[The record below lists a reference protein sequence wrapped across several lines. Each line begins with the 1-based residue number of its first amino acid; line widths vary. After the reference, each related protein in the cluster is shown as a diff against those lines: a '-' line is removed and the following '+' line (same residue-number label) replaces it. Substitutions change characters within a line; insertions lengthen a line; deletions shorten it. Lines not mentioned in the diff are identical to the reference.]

1 MKKLFQNFYSPYFL
15 TVTSCQINQV
25 FRTVEKFPRQK
36 EFAWKEG
43 IDSLKLKISGEN
55 LGYELF

>member
-1 MKKLFQNFYSPYFL
+1 
-15 TVTSCQINQV
+15 
-25 FRTVEKFPRQK
+25 VEKFPRKK

-55 LGYELF
+55 LQPIF